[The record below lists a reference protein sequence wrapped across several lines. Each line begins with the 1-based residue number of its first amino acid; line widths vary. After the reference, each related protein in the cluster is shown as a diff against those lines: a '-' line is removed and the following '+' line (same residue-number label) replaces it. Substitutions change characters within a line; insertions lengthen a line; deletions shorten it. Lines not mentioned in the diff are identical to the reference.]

1 MIEHVDRV
9 CDRFEAAWQA
19 GGRPSIEA
27 YLEDPR
33 ADREAFLFE
42 HLLLLELDY
51 RHRCG
56 ESPAAAEYLARFPQ
70 YAAVIAPVY
79 ADAAAGKALADTP
92 TRDTAT
98 LQRLPEAEFGQ
109 PCTICPGT
117 KLGKYE
123 VLEEIGHGGMGHV
136 FKAMQPPLG
145 RAVAIKVLW
154 PPGRMSPEALLRFQR
169 EVRLVSQ
176 LGHPNVVV
184 THDAGEHQG
193 IPYLVMEYLE
203 GSDLA
208 ALVRQRGPLAVT
220 QAVDYILQAARG
232 LQCAHQRGIVHRDVK
247 PSNLWLDPTGRIKVL
262 DLGLARVLPS
272 AQLALEAAQWP
283 ATSSQHMLGTWD
295 YVSPE
300 QAKDPRAAG
309 CPSDIYS
316 LGCTLHY
323 LLTGRPPYGGSTG
336 LDKFLAH
343 CNEPIPSLASRR
355 LDVSAEL
362 DRVFTKMLAK
372 APDERFA
379 SLAELIDALETLPA
393 GRETRDE
400 RVPAGVAHAT
410 PQPDMDKCVSSVAVS
425 RGTPPAKLRRLRAIA
440 VSAVVLGLLV
450 VLGCFFGWRA
460 FQRARSSPMAGASNA
475 ALRNH
480 RTPSPEPRTLHPE
493 HRTPAEPRESAPAEP
508 RYADETLFKFL
519 DGAIKEFRSKYIVR
533 SLYTE
538 VLHTAR
544 RQQTGTWFVGGGLTR
559 DRRSYRIDAGHGLWT
574 ARALS
579 DKDVAELNLSEGG
592 ISRNLSEPLFKL
604 PAKPL
609 VTLNAHDL
617 RVETGPDGQ
626 KRLTGRLRCASHSQ
640 ETIEDPGLILQSVSV
655 AGEVMHGNDRQQYLG
670 YGGPIRLPLDEIAVE
685 IPLDDAI
692 AKQGAR
698 LFLQGFLWAP
708 EPSFYQISNDVIWTG
723 SAGAP
728 ASGS

>member
-1 MIEHVDRV
+1 
-9 CDRFEAAWQA
+9 
-19 GGRPSIEA
+19 
-27 YLEDPR
+27 
-33 ADREAFLFE
+33 
-42 HLLLLELDY
+42 LD
-51 RHRCG
+51 
-56 ESPAAAEYLARFPQ
+56 
-70 YAAVIAPVY
+70 
-79 ADAAAGKALADTP
+79 
-92 TRDTAT
+92 
-98 LQRLPEAEFGQ
+98 
-109 PCTICPGT
+109 
-117 KLGKYE
+117 
-123 VLEEIGHGGMGHV
+123 
-136 FKAMQPPLG
+136 
-145 RAVAIKVLW
+145 
-154 PPGRMSPEALLRFQR
+154 
-169 EVRLVSQ
+169 
-176 LGHPNVVV
+176 
-184 THDAGEHQG
+184 
-193 IPYLVMEYLE
+193 
-203 GSDLA
+203 
-208 ALVRQRGPLAVT
+208 
-220 QAVDYILQAARG
+220 
-232 LQCAHQRGIVHRDVK
+232 
-247 PSNLWLDPTGRIKVL
+247 
-262 DLGLARVLPS
+262 
-272 AQLALEAAQWP
+272 
-283 ATSSQHMLGTWD
+283 
-295 YVSPE
+295 
-300 QAKDPRAAG
+300 
-309 CPSDIYS
+309 
-316 LGCTLHY
+316 
-323 LLTGRPPYGGSTG
+323 
-336 LDKFLAH
+336 
-343 CNEPIPSLASRR
+343 
-355 LDVSAEL
+355 
-362 DRVFTKMLAK
+362 
-372 APDERFA
+372 
-379 SLAELIDALETLPA
+379 
-393 GRETRDE
+393 
-400 RVPAGVAHAT
+400 
-410 PQPDMDKCVSSVAVS
+410 
-425 RGTPPAKLRRLRAIA
+425 
-440 VSAVVLGLLV
+440 

-460 FQRARSSPMAGASNA
+460 FQPARSSPKAGESNA
-475 ALRNH
+475 ALRKH

>member
-1 MIEHVDRV
+1 MIHPRHQDNAQVPRPMIEHVDRV

-232 LQCAHQRGIVHRDVK
+232 LQYAHQRGIVHRDVK
-247 PSNLWLDPTGRIKVL
+247 P
-262 DLGLARVLPS
+262 
-272 AQLALEAAQWP
+272 
-283 ATSSQHMLGTWD
+283 
-295 YVSPE
+295 
-300 QAKDPRAAG
+300 
-309 CPSDIYS
+309 
-316 LGCTLHY
+316 
-323 LLTGRPPYGGSTG
+323 
-336 LDKFLAH
+336 
-343 CNEPIPSLASRR
+343 
-355 LDVSAEL
+355 
-362 DRVFTKMLAK
+362 
-372 APDERFA
+372 
-379 SLAELIDALETLPA
+379 
-393 GRETRDE
+393 
-400 RVPAGVAHAT
+400 
-410 PQPDMDKCVSSVAVS
+410 
-425 RGTPPAKLRRLRAIA
+425 
-440 VSAVVLGLLV
+440 
-450 VLGCFFGWRA
+450 
-460 FQRARSSPMAGASNA
+460 
-475 ALRNH
+475 
-480 RTPSPEPRTLHPE
+480 
-493 HRTPAEPRESAPAEP
+493 
-508 RYADETLFKFL
+508 
-519 DGAIKEFRSKYIVR
+519 
-533 SLYTE
+533 
-538 VLHTAR
+538 
-544 RQQTGTWFVGGGLTR
+544 
-559 DRRSYRIDAGHGLWT
+559 
-574 ARALS
+574 
-579 DKDVAELNLSEGG
+579 
-592 ISRNLSEPLFKL
+592 
-604 PAKPL
+604 
-609 VTLNAHDL
+609 
-617 RVETGPDGQ
+617 
-626 KRLTGRLRCASHSQ
+626 
-640 ETIEDPGLILQSVSV
+640 
-655 AGEVMHGNDRQQYLG
+655 
-670 YGGPIRLPLDEIAVE
+670 
-685 IPLDDAI
+685 
-692 AKQGAR
+692 
-698 LFLQGFLWAP
+698 
-708 EPSFYQISNDVIWTG
+708 
-723 SAGAP
+723 
-728 ASGS
+728 